1 MVVLAFNSVGYRP
14 TNVLFNTINTF
25 IGYDAD
31 KHFDDRES
39 RAGAFAYIKDSDL
52 TVAGDLNVFAFNDV
66 STDHTIGN
74 ENTSSP
80 NKLGSKGAKGTRVGV
95 RVASVMAASEA
106 KAWIEESGNTREIS
120 ADGVVEVKALENSE
134 FIASAN
140 VEAAFVAGSDKG
152 ASLMNKAIGDL
163 VDQYRFTSL
172 SGTQI
177 VERGTV
183 VRNVDD
189 GQNYMFR
196 GDMEDLVGSV
206 LEPTNTAAA
215 IAAGAWAR
223 ASYTPSTTTRKIT
236 AP

>member
-1 MVVLAFNSVGYRP
+1 
-14 TNVLFNTINTF
+14 
-25 IGYDAD
+25 
-31 KHFDDRES
+31 
-39 RAGAFAYIKDSDL
+39 
-52 TVAGDLNVFAFNDV
+52 
-66 STDHTIGN
+66 
-74 ENTSSP
+74 
-80 NKLGSKGAKGTRVGV
+80 
-95 RVASVMAASEA
+95 MAASEA

-196 GDMEDLVGSV
+196 GDMEDLVGRYSNRPIP
-206 LEPTNTAAA
+206 LRPLLRAPGCEPPT
-215 IAAGAWAR
+215 R
-223 ASYTPSTTTRKIT
+223 PSTITRKT
-236 AP
+236 TEP